1 MKNITASKTINS
13 IYLERNIDL
22 IHLQE
27 IHTFQENTIDN
38 FEYRLIILNGT
49 NRIDID
55 NLFLKRT
62 KETSIFNEI
71 DLYKEKINKEKKRL
85 NSIGVKSSLL
95 LRSLKTVILN
105 YIYIYKLKILISN
118 LELKLI

>member
-1 MKNITASKTINS
+1 MKNNTSNKINNS

-22 IHLQE
+22 LHLQE
-27 IHTFQENTIDN
+27 IHKFQEKAIDN

-55 NLFLKRT
+55 QLFLKET

-71 DLYKEKINKEKKRL
+71 DLYKEGIKTERDRL
-85 NSIGVKSSLL
+85 KSIGIKSSLL
-95 LRSLKTVILN
+95 LSSLKNVILN
-105 YIYIYKLKILISN
+105 YIYIYKLKMLISN